1 MIDMTAVDREIRS
14 ARAELADP
22 GNVKGILSLPTR
34 VRIWRAMLDP
44 DDDEVSYQH
53 RIRLKITCVRHVL
66 PVWYRGFPDDQRV
79 EDMIALTQDL
89 MDRRTTD
96 IDQARMTAGTFL
108 SNAISDAEPD
118 STEPEPGESVIY
130 PDPVKDISSLVADAA
145 SMMTISACYRD
156 PDMDLWEECDDMV
169 DDDELL
175 PDTLESSYSC
185 ASAAA
190 GALNW
195 MPAEQTDVP
204 ARRAFWTWYLDE
216 AIPTILA
223 T

>member
-1 MIDMTAVDREIRS
+1 MIDMTAVDREIRA

-22 GNVKGILSLPTR
+22 GNAKGILSLPTR
-34 VRIWRAMLDP
+34 KRIWRAMLDP
-44 DDDEVSYQH
+44 ADDEVSYQH
-53 RIRLKITCVRHVL
+53 RIRLKIACVRHVL

-79 EDMIALTQDL
+79 EDMLALTQDL

-96 IDQARMTAGTFL
+96 TDQAQEYAESLLVGVIDDV
-108 SNAISDAEPD
+108 NASA
-118 STEPEPGESVIY
+118 TEVEPGMLK
-130 PDPVKDISSLVADAA
+130 PDATKEASSFVADAA
-145 SMMTISACYRD
+145 SHAVFSACYRD
-156 PDMDLWEECDDMV
+156 PDMDLWEEFDDMV

-175 PDTLESSYSC
+175 PDSLESSYSC

-195 MPAEQTDVP
+195 MPLELTDVP

-216 AIPTILA
+216 AIPAILA

>member
-96 IDQARMTAGTFL
+96 IDQAQEDAETFL
-108 SNAISDAEPD
+108 SSAISAAESD
-118 STEPEPGESVIY
+118 ELEPGTDVTRT
-130 PDPVKDISSLVADAA
+130 DPVKDISSLVADASA
-145 SMMTISACYRD
+145 HMVTSACYRD
-156 PDMDLWEECDDMV
+156 PDYDTVGRTV

-175 PDTLESSYSC
+175 PDSC

-195 MPAEQTDVP
+195 QPLEQTDVP
-204 ARRAFWTWYLDE
+204 ARRAFWTWYLNE
-216 AIPTILA
+216 AIPTTLA

>member
-1 MIDMTAVDREIRS
+1 MIDMEAVDREIRA

-34 VRIWRAMLDP
+34 KRIWRAMRDP

-53 RIRLKITCVRHVL
+53 RIRLKMACVQHVHHL
-66 PVWYRGFPDDQRV
+66 WYRAFPEDQRV
-79 EDMIALTQDL
+79 EEMIALTQDL

-96 IDQARMTAGTFL
+96 IDQAQEYAESLLVGVIDDV
-108 SNAISDAEPD
+108 NASA
-118 STEPEPGESVIY
+118 TEVEPGVLK
-130 PDPVKDISSLVADAA
+130 PDATKEASSFVADAA
-145 SMMTISACYRD
+145 SHAVFSACYRD
-156 PDMDLWEECDDMV
+156 PDMDLWEEFDDMV

-175 PDTLESSYSC
+175 PDSLESSYSC

-190 GALNW
+190 SALNW
-195 MPAEQTDVP
+195 QPLELTDVP
-204 ARRAFWTWYLDE
+204 ARRAFWTWYLNE
-216 AIPTILA
+216 AIPTTLA